1 MLRTLRNKVQNLGP
15 AFFTPDCMT
24 PEDENVVPENAQDDI
39 SKGALSEASEELTK
53 FFNAQKTDAKTKAGY
68 DDLTAEE

>member
-1 MLRTLRNKVQNLGP
+1 MLKDLAKKVQNLGP
-15 AFFTPDCMT
+15 AFFTPTCMT
-24 PEDENVVPENAQDDI
+24 PDDETVVPENAQDDI

-68 DDLTAEE
+68 DDLSADE